1 MESLFLNAKRGVES
15 AVQFVG
21 CLVKNARSLSSI
33 QFPVPNKQSGMV
45 GTRYPSTKK
54 SEGRKIRSSGSPL
67 AVLGPMPVPA
77 TWDPASKKATALLFQ
92 EEKVPLYY
100 IL

>member
-33 QFPVPNKQSGMV
+33 QFPVPNKVRHGGDPLSQHQ
-45 GTRYPSTKK
+45 K

-77 TWDPASKKATALLFQ
+77 TWDPASKKETALLFQ